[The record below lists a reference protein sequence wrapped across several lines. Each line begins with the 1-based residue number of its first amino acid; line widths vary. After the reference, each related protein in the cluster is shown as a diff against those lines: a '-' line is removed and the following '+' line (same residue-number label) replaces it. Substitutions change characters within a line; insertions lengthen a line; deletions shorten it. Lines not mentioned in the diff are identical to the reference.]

1 VAYREEEPGLW
12 VLRRVLVLKS
22 SLLIEMARRNDGRKM
37 VLTDRVHSYAG
48 AADWLTHRRN
58 DWKGFNFRSLT
69 PSLLCG

>member
-48 AADWLTHRRN
+48 AADWLTL
-58 DWKGFNFRSLT
+58 LT
-69 PSLLCG
+69 K